1 MTRGRAVLVIMLVVA
16 LLTIVARPAT
26 AATLVVAQDG
36 RGNAKDCDAST
47 PTPYTTVTS
56 AVAAAKPHDVIKIC
70 PGTYPEQLTIA
81 KPLTLR
87 GESGAVLKPSG
98 MVANTTSLTTGNALA
113 TIIVVDSVS
122 GVTIEGLTIDG
133 ADNGISSCP
142 TPALV
147 PVPDL
152 FGIFYRN
159 ASGTVRDSAIRNM
172 RLGPG
177 LAACRGGTAMF
188 VQSGSGGR
196 SVVAI
201 EDNSIHDFQRNG
213 ITANEAGTT
222 AHIRRNVVTGLGPTT
237 GAVQIGIQLAKA
249 ATSSVGATGV
259 VEENVVTQMISA
271 ACVDAVTCASNA
283 NGVVIGSGSSG
294 VRVARNTLGSTQT
307 GVAVFGDGNRVQDN
321 VIFDTLVF
329 DGIYVEGTGNDIKG
343 NNITR
348 SDESGIFIAGN
359 DNRVVNNRINEAPIG
374 LLDGG
379 TGNTFQKN
387 TSLNAPVPGPV
398 AT

>member
-1 MTRGRAVLVIMLVVA
+1 MSRGSVILVSMLVVA
-16 LLTIVARPAT
+16 LLPIEAQPAT

-36 RGNAKDCDAST
+36 RGSAKDCNAQT
-47 PTPYTTVTS
+47 PTPYTTVGS

-70 PGTYPEQLTIA
+70 PATYPEQLTIA

-87 GESGAVLKPSG
+87 GESGAVLNPSG

-113 TIIVVDSVS
+113 TIIVVDGVKD
-122 GVTIEGLTIDG
+122 VTIEGLTIDG

-142 TPALV
+142 LPAQV
-147 PVPDL
+147 PVPNL

-196 SVVAI
+196 AVVTI
-201 EDNSIHDFQRNG
+201 EGNSIHDFQRNG

-237 GAVQIGIQLAKA
+237 GAVQFGIQLAKDP
-249 ATSSVGATGV
+249 TSMVGATGV
-259 VEENVVTQMISA
+259 VEENIVTQMISA
-271 ACVDAVTCASNA
+271 TCVSAASCASNA
-283 NGVVIGSGSSG
+283 NGVIIGSGSSG
-294 VRVARNTLGSTQT
+294 VRVARNTIGSTQT
-307 GVAVFGDGNRVQDN
+307 GVAVFGDDNRVQDN
-321 VIFDTLVF
+321 VIFNTLVF

-348 SDESGIFIAGN
+348 SDESGIFTVGN
-359 DNRVVNNRINEAPIG
+359 DNRVEQNRINEAPIG
-374 LLDGG
+374 LLDDGM
-379 TGNTFQKN
+379 GNTFKKN
-387 TSLNAPVPGPV
+387 TILNTPVPGPV
-398 AT
+398 AP